1 MSITQRR
8 SNNKQSEAGAGDNN
22 NINDKY
28 TTPSDVNA
36 GGSSAA
42 AAHGIRRSVVSGALT
57 GTANLANL
65 LPTGTLLAFQ
75 ILTPVFTNNG
85 ACDSVTRILTLVLL
99 ILLAISCFLACF
111 TDTVNA
117 SDGRI
122 YHGIATF
129 KGLWLFDYSP
139 VMDTIILPELSKY
152 KIRPIDFVHAFL
164 SVFVFFAV
172 ALRDN
177 NVLTCYYPQPRR
189 ETTKEVLDIVP
200 LGIGFLCTLLFVV
213 FPTTRHGIGYPVTP
227 TPAPAAAPNSK

>member
-1 MSITQRR
+1 MSVTQRR
-8 SNNKQSEAGAGDNN
+8 RSNNN
-22 NINDKY
+22 NINDN

-36 GGSSAA
+36 GGSSSA
-42 AAHGIRRSVVSGALT
+42 VSGALT
-57 GTANLANL
+57 GMANLANL

-139 VMDTIILPELSKY
+139 VNVMDSSTILPELSKY

-189 ETTKEVLDIVP
+189 ETKEVLDIVP
-200 LGIGFLCTLLFVV
+200 LGIGFLCTLLFLV

-227 TPAPAAAPNSK
+227 NSK

>member
-1 MSITQRR
+1 M
-8 SNNKQSEAGAGDNN
+8 
-22 NINDKY
+22 
-28 TTPSDVNA
+28 
-36 GGSSAA
+36 
-42 AAHGIRRSVVSGALT
+42 
-57 GTANLANL
+57 
-65 LPTGTLLAFQ
+65 
-75 ILTPVFTNNG
+75 
-85 ACDSVTRILTLVLL
+85 
-99 ILLAISCFLACF
+99 
-111 TDTVNA
+111 NA

-139 VMDTIILPELSKY
+139 VNVNVMDSSSTIILPAELSKY

>member
-1 MSITQRR
+1 MSVTQRR
-8 SNNKQSEAGAGDNN
+8 SNNNNNKQSEAE
-22 NINDKY
+22 
-28 TTPSDVNA
+28 A
-36 GGSSAA
+36 GGSSSA
-42 AAHGIRRSVVSGALT
+42 AAHGISRRRSVVSGALT

-75 ILTPVFTNNG
+75 ILTPIFTNNG

-111 TDTVNA
+111 TDTINA

-139 VMDTIILPELSKY
+139 VMDSTIILPELSKY

-189 ETTKEVLDIVP
+189 ETKEVLDIVP

-227 TPAPAAAPNSK
+227 AAPNSK

>member
-1 MSITQRR
+1 MSVTQRR
-8 SNNKQSEAGAGDNN
+8 SNNKQSEAD
-22 NINDKY
+22 
-28 TTPSDVNA
+28 
-36 GGSSAA
+36 GSSSAAA
-42 AAHGIRRSVVSGALT
+42 AAHGISGRRRRRSVVVSGALT

-111 TDTVNA
+111 TDTVNNA

-139 VMDTIILPELSKY
+139 VNVNVMDSSSTIILPAELSKY

-189 ETTKEVLDIVP
+189 VTKEVLDIVP

-227 TPAPAAAPNSK
+227 APNSK